1 MSQVAQLRLHALV
14 EQKIKVMR
22 ERAHYV
28 LKENLSN
35 WQCIQCIS
43 FMELGSRKP
52 VFREARQDQLLCQCL
67 TFLQQTP
74 SLWTG
79 HKKSAYPYIEQVGES
94 VHVFYPVRILFPQ
107 LIKDG
112 QGFVNI

>member
-1 MSQVAQLRLHALV
+1 M
-14 EQKIKVMR
+14 KVMR

-43 FMELGSRKP
+43 SMELRSRKP
-52 VFREARQDQLLCQCL
+52 VFKEARQHQLLCQCL
-67 TFLQQTP
+67 TYLQQTP
-74 SLWTG
+74 SLRTG
-79 HKKSAYPYIEQVGES
+79 HRKSAYPYIEQVGES

-112 QGFVNI
+112 